1 MSFDQNDEVLQESK
15 IKNHAINNDNDNDND
30 NDNNN
35 HDNNDEDDNNN
46 NETTNDNPDPKNKI
60 IDDNASEATD
70 VDSDGKKK
78 MRTIGRWYIGD
89 TLGKGGYS
97 WVKKGFDKK
106 TGKCV
111 ALKFMA
117 KADETWQQEQS
128 KQVVAE
134 IEGLKKIRHPNV
146 MKLYAYNLNA
156 KYPTKGKE
164 KVDTIL
170 LVLEYAPGGELFDIL
185 YYTSALESIVA
196 RTYFRQMIAG
206 LEACH
211 NAGVAHRDIK
221 PQNLLLDSRFNL
233 KITDFGLS
241 KVFESDADAIMKTTY
256 VGTRGYQAPE
266 LLLEQ
271 PYDLSCD
278 IFSAGV
284 VLFILLTGYPPFE
297 QAHASDRWFKPVA
310 KGDYEKFWK
319 SHRGCA
325 IANDAKA
332 KDLLQRMFT
341 FDPKKRITINEIK
354 KHPWYLDKILE
365 GKDLIRA
372 LRNRHKEMEAKRRK
386 DARKIDDLQH
396 SIKVSRHLPCPL
408 CSSQGLNCQCFEIQL
423 FPENEV
429 ESVVD
434 THTTANW
441 QDIVNTI
448 TEAIGKDGHV
458 SIYPKECKLVC
469 TLKTVTDFQDAQV
482 IKVEIQ
488 IYKSREYQ
496 KSLLSTNI
504 NNDNNDEIV
513 YVVRLRRVE
522 GDLIEYRKVKK
533 YIFNRCAEVLTGL
546 PDWAL
551 QLQEQKLARNDKN
564 GKYNDNNY
572 DDYDDILN
580 NPDENESDLENFED
594 DLDVDNQESSFVVA

>member
-1 MSFDQNDEVLQESK
+1 
-15 IKNHAINNDNDNDND
+15 
-30 NDNNN
+30 
-35 HDNNDEDDNNN
+35 
-46 NETTNDNPDPKNKI
+46 
-60 IDDNASEATD
+60 
-70 VDSDGKKK
+70 
-78 MRTIGRWYIGD
+78 
-89 TLGKGGYS
+89 
-97 WVKKGFDKK
+97 
-106 TGKCV
+106 
-111 ALKFMA
+111 
-117 KADETWQQEQS
+117 
-128 KQVVAE
+128 
-134 IEGLKKIRHPNV
+134 
-146 MKLYAYNLNA
+146 
-156 KYPTKGKE
+156 
-164 KVDTIL
+164 
-170 LVLEYAPGGELFDIL
+170 
-185 YYTSALESIVA
+185 
-196 RTYFRQMIAG
+196 
-206 LEACH
+206 
-211 NAGVAHRDIK
+211 
-221 PQNLLLDSRFNL
+221 
-233 KITDFGLS
+233 
-241 KVFESDADAIMKTTY
+241 MKTTY

-284 VLFILLTGYPPFE
+284 VLFLLLPGSPPF
-297 QAHASDRWFKPVA
+297 AHAHVSDRWFKPIA

-319 SHRGCA
+319 SHRGCS

-341 FDPKKRITINEIK
+341 FDPKKRLTINEVK

-372 LRNRHKEMEAKRRK
+372 LRNRHKEMESKRRK

-396 SIKVSRHLPCPL
+396 SIKVNRNLPCPV
-408 CSSQGLNCQCFEIQL
+408 CSTQGLNCQCFEINL
-423 FPENEV
+423 FPEHEV

-434 THTTANW
+434 THTTSNW

-458 SIYPKECKLVC
+458 SIHPKECKLVC
-469 TLKTVTDFQDAQV
+469 TVKTVTDFQDTQL

-496 KSLLSTNI
+496 KSLLSDNI
-504 NNDNNDEIV
+504 NNENNDETV

-551 QLQEQKLARNDKN
+551 QLQEQKLARNDQSR
-564 GKYNDNNY
+564 KYDNNY
-572 DDYDDILN
+572 DDYDDVLQN
-580 NPDENESDLENFED
+580 EDYNESDNENYEVEI
-594 DLDVDNQESSFVVA
+594 DVEN